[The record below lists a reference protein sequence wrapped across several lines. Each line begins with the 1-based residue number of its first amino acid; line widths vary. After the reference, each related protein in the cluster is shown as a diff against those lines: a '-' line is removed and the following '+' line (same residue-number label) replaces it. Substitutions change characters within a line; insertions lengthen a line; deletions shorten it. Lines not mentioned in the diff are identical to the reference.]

1 MEQPNQT
8 QLKQIKVVPNRLSK
22 PNQNKLH
29 QTKPSR
35 ARFVQLLYRPVLL
48 SLLLDSYTCLLIVVS
63 LLLTLLS
70 ISSTKPKLNTWKGL
84 FLETSTVQEILGEKD
99 DSEETLDPDILF
111 R

>member
-35 ARFVQLLYRPVLL
+35 ASAAQLLYRPVLVMIHFTV
-48 SLLLDSYTCLLIVVS
+48 SIFIAQCQLIFYLVQLVIFR
-63 LLLTLLS
+63 LFMVEHRQN
-70 ISSTKPKLNTWKGL
+70 PNHLNYGVHAYNQT
-84 FLETSTVQEILGEKD
+84 
-99 DSEETLDPDILF
+99 EETHFYKL
-111 R
+111 